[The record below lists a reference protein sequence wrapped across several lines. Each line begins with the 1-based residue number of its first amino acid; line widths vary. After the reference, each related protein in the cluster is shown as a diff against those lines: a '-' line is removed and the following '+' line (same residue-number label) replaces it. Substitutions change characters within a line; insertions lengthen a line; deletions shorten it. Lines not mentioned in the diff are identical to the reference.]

1 MFNKGQLAGLMKQA
15 QAMQDNLK
23 KAQEE
28 LKTVEVKGEAGSG
41 MVKVTMTCGHEVRRV
56 ELDPSVMSDDKD
68 MLEDLLVVAFNAAAQ
83 EAERVSQERMGKL
96 TGGMPGLP
104 GGLKLPF

>member
-28 LKTVEVKGEAGSG
+28 LKTVEVKGESGSG
-41 MVKVTMTCGHEVRRV
+41 MVKVTMTCGHEVKRV
-56 ELDPSVMSDDKD
+56 ELDASVMSDDKE

-96 TGGMPGLP
+96 TSGMPGMP

>member
-1 MFNKGQLAGLMKQA
+1 MMKGQLAGLMKQA

>member
-28 LKTVEVKGEAGSG
+28 LKSVEVMGESGSG

-56 ELDPSVMSDDKD
+56 ELDPSVMTDDKD

-96 TGGMPGLP
+96 TSGMPGLP

>member
-1 MFNKGQLAGLMKQA
+1 MKQA

-68 MLEDLLVVAFNAAAQ
+68 MLEDLLVVSFNAAAQ